1 MSDPNFYRKYEC
13 NIECYKMKASKKF
26 RCATCELGDAQADSL
41 TTSNLVL
48 SPGLILTYTGLFPLS
63 STHVLTPTLLPVLG
77 NRECNGEITL
87 YMNNDIYVNV
97 TMAAIVKAAGSILQT
112 LVYQRVG
119 NFTSIDVSFSG
130 NNVTITINPAATCRW
145 IYRGI

>member
-41 TTSNLVL
+41 TTEQLLL
-48 SPGLILTYTGLFPLS
+48 SPGFVSMYTGSFPIGT
-63 STHVLTPTLLPVLG
+63 THVITPALLPVLG
-77 NRECNGEITL
+77 NWSCNGEITL
-87 YMNNDIYVNV
+87 FLNNDIYVNV
-97 TMAAIVKAAGSILQT
+97 TMGVIVKATGNILQT

-119 NFTSIDVSFSG
+119 NLTSVEMTFSG
-130 NNVTITINPAATCRW
+130 NDVTITTSPATTCRW